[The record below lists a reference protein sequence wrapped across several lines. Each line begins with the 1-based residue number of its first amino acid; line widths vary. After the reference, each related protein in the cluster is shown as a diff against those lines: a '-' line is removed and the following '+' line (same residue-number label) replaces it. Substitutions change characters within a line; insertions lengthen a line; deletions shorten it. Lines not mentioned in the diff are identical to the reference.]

1 MDFNFKDIKRAY
13 KGLGVER
20 GRTVLLK
27 TDLRSPGAYDHPDRN
42 GALSAHYSALSDFDI
57 SG

>member
-42 GALSAHYSALSDFDI
+42 GALSAHYNPLSGFDI